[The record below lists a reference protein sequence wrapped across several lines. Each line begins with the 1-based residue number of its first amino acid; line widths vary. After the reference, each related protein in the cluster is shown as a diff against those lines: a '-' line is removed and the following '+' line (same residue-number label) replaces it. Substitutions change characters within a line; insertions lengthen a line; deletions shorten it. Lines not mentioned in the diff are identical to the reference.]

1 MSPQE
6 PRHFER
12 GKGKA
17 GSQTSWFMLFF
28 TTAAFGLIRYLIF
41 ALLIF
46 VLLGALAHYA
56 IVEHGVH
63 ILTVAPFLIVAVLLL
78 AAYPL
83 WRRSR

>member
-1 MSPQE
+1 MSLQE

-12 GKGKA
+12 TKGRA
-17 GSQTSWFMLFF
+17 GSQNSWFMLFF
-28 TTAAFGLIRYLIF
+28 TSATLWFVRYLIF

-46 VLLGALAHYA
+46 TLLGALAHYA

-63 ILTVAPFLIVAVLLL
+63 LMAVLPLLILAVLLL

>member
-1 MSPQE
+1 MSGQE
-6 PRHFER
+6 PRHYEP
-12 GKGKA
+12 GKAGA

-28 TTAAFGLIRYLIF
+28 TSAAFWFLRYFII

-46 VLLGALAHYA
+46 ALLGALAHYA

-63 ILTVAPFLIVAVLLL
+63 LMVVLPLLILAVLLL
-78 AAYPL
+78 VIYPL